1 MGRKDDRRSRSK
13 SHENK
18 WKPPREESTSD
29 DEEENQE
36 PGFLG
41 SLTAEERLELEKK
54 KDEAGKKQYA
64 KAYIEKEKRDQ
75 WEQNQ
80 KWQDRRNRR
89 AVVVASAKEE
99 RVMKKN
105 YAIYTGEEGEE
116 NYVEGEEAG
125 WYYCRLCKKK
135 SATFEMLEIH
145 IGSKDH
151 AKRMNAPEWYV
162 DDVLPKGGESS
173 TSEGS
178 AAAAGD
184 GDLYATAA
192 ARGKEG
198 EVASDGSKIL
208 ARGDVSYGWPQ
219 YLCVCENGWWCEL
232 CDSAMICAE
241 ASVEAHLQGQKHQ
254 KACDGNKL
262 PRYRQGGGAEQAK
275 IAFDKDGHL
284 GTKKASWPP
293 YIDVVD
299 MDGYKW
305 WKCGLCGTTLWSD
318 DYVDDHLTSK
328 RHQKNLVNS
337 VGFTRGGHHQGPSA
351 ARFPAP
357 GIPRNL
363 MQVKSKV
370 PLPPGGPRPAP
381 MVAVPPGGPAY
392 MAAAMA
398 PAGVP
403 GSCWGRSQPMGH
415 QPVASPE
422 PPMRQDMLP
431 STDEE
436 NMEKVEEKLLEKF
449 KYVTDGELVCQLCC
463 RDLTRMDE
471 CDIFTTGQ
479 QFEKHR
485 QSKAHQQHVLA
496 LTEAHLD
503 YYQLFCHSS
512 ANRTIYA
519 MNHRTGE
526 LVLDPY
532 LMREPRKLAE
542 ASARPTMPK
551 ALGLI
556 HGNPELPDG
565 MLICKTVPRSFK
577 GFDYYEKD
585 PNGKAEFDRW
595 RRNKEK
601 RMPWLQKIELRRQ
614 NGEMV

>member
-18 WKPPREESTSD
+18 WKPSREESNSD
-29 DEEENQE
+29 SDEENQE

-80 KWQDRRNRR
+80 KWQERRNHR

-241 ASVEAHLQGQKHQ
+241 ASVESHLQGQKHQ

-275 IAFDKDGHL
+275 IAFDVDGHL

-337 VGFTRGGHHQGPSA
+337 VGFTRGGHHQGPPA

-403 GSCWGRSQPMGH
+403 GSCWGRPQPMGH

-463 RDLTRMDE
+463 RDLSRMAE

-485 QSKAHQQHVLA
+485 ESKAHQQHVLA

-542 ASARPTMPK
+542 MPK
-551 ALGLI
+551 ALSLI
-556 HGNPELPDG
+556 HGDPELPDD

-585 PNGKAEFDRW
+585 PNGKAEFDKW